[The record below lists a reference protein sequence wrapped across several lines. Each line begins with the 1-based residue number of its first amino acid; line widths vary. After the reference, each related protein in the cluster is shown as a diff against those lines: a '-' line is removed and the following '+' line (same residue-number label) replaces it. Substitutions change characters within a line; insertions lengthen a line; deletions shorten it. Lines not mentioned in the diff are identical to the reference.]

1 MPRGGFKHGGG
12 RPPGSLSKVRELTA
26 EGMQSEQVRQN
37 MTPLEYMLHVM
48 NDPVVDPV
56 RRDRMAAAAAP
67 FVHPKA
73 DTVMAGKKQAAEEE
87 ARTNDQGT
95 EWFSLLNRNSGKTK
109 KDADPY
115 N

>member
-12 RPPGSLSKVRELTA
+12 RPPGSIAKMRELTA
-26 EGMQSEQVRQN
+26 EAMKSEETRQN

-48 NDPVVDPV
+48 NDPVVDPI
-56 RRDRMAAAAAP
+56 RRDRMAVAAAP

-87 ARTNDQGT
+87 AKTNDQGT
-95 EWFSLLNRNSGKTK
+95 AWAALLHRDTEKSDRRGDIRN
-109 KDADPY
+109 
-115 N
+115 